1 MFRKTKDGEGT
12 AGDDNERPPMKPFS
26 ARGTHGSAKPPS
38 KPPAISTAAAKRAP
52 EFQGPPH
59 RLDRPPQGDS
69 KTLVVGRDIS
79 LSGDIGECERLIV
92 EGQVEVTL
100 SGARLIEVLPSGLFK
115 GACET
120 VNAEI
125 SGRFEPLNNSAI
137 FKISVLLPR
146 AGTVYPGK
154 SIFGSR
160 LLPLK
165 GAEVI
170 SLGRSI
176 KTGPGRPVLVI

>member
-1 MFRKTKDGEGT
+1 MFRKNKDGEGT
-12 AGDDNERPPMKPFS
+12 AGDGNERPPMKPFS

-52 EFQGPPH
+52 EFQGAPH
-59 RLDRPPQGDS
+59 RLDRAPQGDS
-69 KTLVVGRDIS
+69 KTLVIGRDIS

-100 SGARLIEVLPSGLFK
+100 GGARLLEVLPSGLFK

-125 SGRFEPLNNSAI
+125 SGRFEGELTVSDTLTVR
-137 FKISVLLPR
+137 SGGRVS
-146 AGTVYPGK
+146 GTVRY
-154 SIFGSR
+154 
-160 LLPLK
+160 
-165 GAEVI
+165 
-170 SLGRSI
+170 RSI
-176 KTGPGRPVLVI
+176 VIESGGEVSGDLKALAVAPDTP